1 MERDKGMEE
10 KGPVE
15 GVADEIYEVGRDCS
29 ARKRKRRCAQA
40 CLSTRDTTRSEG
52 EKEGERALNSAK
64 MVVGP
69 GHIVTRVDE

>member
-29 ARKRKRRCAQA
+29 ARKRKRRCAQVPFYQ
-40 CLSTRDTTRSEG
+40 G
-52 EKEGERALNSAK
+52 YYAK
-64 MVVGP
+64 
-69 GHIVTRVDE
+69 